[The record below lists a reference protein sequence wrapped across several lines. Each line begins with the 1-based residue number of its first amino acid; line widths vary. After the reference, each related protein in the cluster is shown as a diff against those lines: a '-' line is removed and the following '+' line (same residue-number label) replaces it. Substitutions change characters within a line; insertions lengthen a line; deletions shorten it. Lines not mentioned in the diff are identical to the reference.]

1 MKSSCRVVLAILTV
15 AALAIDARPAGAQPK
30 VAAEQTGP
38 LEVVRAS
45 VSRVLTIVQTP
56 HPVASGGGSQRR
68 AEIRRIAQ
76 GLFDFDEMARLTLAR
91 HWKDR
96 SAPEREEFVRLFTDL
111 LERSYLT
118 TIENYA
124 GETITFVGESV
135 GDPYAQVRSRI
146 TTNRLMEF
154 PIDYRLRMR
163 DGRWAVYDVVL
174 DGVSLVSN
182 YRSQFNTIIRTSS
195 FTDLMTRLRTRQIET
210 HAIPRTGRGARQDTD
225 RERGLAG
232 VGAVYELYKK

>member
-1 MKSSCRVVLAILTV
+1 MKPSCRGVLGILTV
-15 AALAIDARPAGAQPK
+15 AALASGARPAGAQPK

-45 VSRVLTIVQTP
+45 VSRVLTIVQAP
-56 HPVASGGGSQRR
+56 HPVASGGSQRR

-96 SAPEREEFVRLFTDL
+96 SVTEREEFVRLFTDL

-124 GETITFVGESV
+124 GETITFAGESV

-146 TTNRLMEF
+146 TTNPLLEIF
-154 PIDYRLRMR
+154 IDYRPGSLDSR
-163 DGRWAVYDVVL
+163 GGGYD
-174 DGVSLVSN
+174 
-182 YRSQFNTIIRTSS
+182 
-195 FTDLMTRLRTRQIET
+195 
-210 HAIPRTGRGARQDTD
+210 AC
-225 RERGLAG
+225 LAG
-232 VGAVYELYKK
+232 

>member
-1 MKSSCRVVLAILTV
+1 MRPSCRVVLAILTV

-45 VSRVLTIVQTP
+45 VSRVLTIVQAP
-56 HPVASGGGSQRR
+56 HPVASGGSQRR

-146 TTNRLMEF
+146 TTNRLLEI
-154 PIDYRLRMR
+154 PIDYRLRKR
-163 DGRWAVYDVVL
+163 DSRWVVYDVVL

-195 FTDLMTRLRTRQIET
+195 FPDLMAKLRTKQIET
-210 HAIPRTGRGARQDTD
+210 HAIPRTSRGPREDTD
-225 RERGLAG
+225 RERGIAG
-232 VGAVYELYKK
+232 VGVVYELYKK

>member
-1 MKSSCRVVLAILTV
+1 MRSSCRLVLAIVLP
-15 AALAIDARPAGAQPK
+15 AALAIGAQPAGAQAK
-30 VAAEQTGP
+30 VGTDQTGP
-38 LEVVRAS
+38 LELVRAS
-45 VSRVLTIVQTP
+45 VSRVLAIVQAP
-56 HPVASGGGSQRR
+56 RPVAIDGDQRR
-68 AEIRRIAQ
+68 AEIRRVAQ

-96 SAPEREEFVRLFTDL
+96 SASEQTEFVRLFTDL

-146 TTNRLMEF
+146 TTNRLLEIT
-154 PIDYRLRMR
+154 IDYRLRRR
-163 DGRWAVYDVVL
+163 DSRWTVYDVVL

-195 FTDLMTRLRTRQIET
+195 FADLLTKLRTKQIEP
-210 HAIPRTGRGARQDTD
+210 HAIPRTSRGARRDTD
-225 RERGLAG
+225 RERGIAG